1 MGESDHGGAHA
12 SFKRVRI
19 KGGRELGSLVGGG
32 GASQGE
38 AGSEN
43 VLGLNSGAQ
52 ASR

>member
-19 KGGRELGSLVGGG
+19 KGGRELGSLGW

-38 AGSEN
+38 AGSEK